1 MSRTQLI
8 SLHLSIALTA
18 LTGIIFAWMKYAM
31 KSDDP
36 FAVANHP
43 LQPHMLSVHVLIAPA
58 LVFVLGWTY
67 ANHMAPRLM
76 LGETRRRFSGLASM
90 FLMAPMIASGYLL
103 QIATNDSIR
112 KAMAAAHWI
121 TSAVFV
127 VGYTAH
133 LVSRR

>member
-1 MSRTQLI
+1 MSRTQVI

-18 LTGIIFAWMKYAM
+18 LTGIVFAWMKYVM

-43 LQPHMLSVHVLIAPA
+43 LQPHMLSAHVLLAPV

-67 ANHMAPRLM
+67 ANHMAPRLL
-76 LGETRRRFSGLASM
+76 LGETRRRFSGLTSM
-90 FLMAPMIASGYLL
+90 ILMAPMIASGYLL

-112 KAMAAAHWI
+112 KVMAAAHWF

-127 VGYTAH
+127 VGYVMH

>member
-18 LTGIIFAWMKYAM
+18 LTGIVFAWMKYAM

-43 LQPHMLSVHVLIAPA
+43 LQPHMLSAHVVIAPA
-58 LVFVLGWTY
+58 LVFALGWTY

-76 LGETRRRFSGLASM
+76 LGETRRRLSGLTSM
-90 FLMAPMIASGYLL
+90 ILMAPMIASGYLL

-127 VGYTAH
+127 IGYVTH
-133 LVSRR
+133 LLARK

>member
-8 SLHLSIALTA
+8 SLHLSIALST
-18 LTGIIFAWMKYAM
+18 LTGVVFAWMKYAM

-43 LQPHMLSVHVLIAPA
+43 LQPHMLSAHVLITPA

-76 LGETRRRFSGLASM
+76 LGETRRRFSGLTSM
-90 FLMAPMIASGYLL
+90 ILMAPMIASGYLL

-121 TSAVFV
+121 ASAVFV
-127 VGYTAH
+127 IGYVTH
-133 LVSRR
+133 LLTRK

>member
-43 LQPHMLSVHVLIAPA
+43 LQPHMLSAHVLFAPA

-76 LGETRRRFSGLASM
+76 LGETRRRRSGLTSM
-90 FLMAPMIASGYLL
+90 ILMAPMIASGYLL
-103 QIATNDSIR
+103 QIATNDAIR

-127 VGYTAH
+127 VGYAAH
-133 LVSRR
+133 LLSRR